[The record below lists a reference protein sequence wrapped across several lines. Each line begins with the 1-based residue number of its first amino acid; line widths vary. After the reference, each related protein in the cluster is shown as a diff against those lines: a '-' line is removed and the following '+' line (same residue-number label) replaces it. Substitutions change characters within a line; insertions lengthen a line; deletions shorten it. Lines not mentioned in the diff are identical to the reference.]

1 MNTEKLWQHFKNL
14 TPSQRDELIKRV
26 KSIDL
31 AIKLNPDI
39 TIETVE
45 DLFKDYPIIK
55 ESL

>member
-31 AIKLNPDI
+31 AIKLNPEI

-45 DLFKDYPIIK
+45 DLFKEYPII
-55 ESL
+55 EECI

>member
-45 DLFKDYPIIK
+45 DLFKDYPIIE

>member
-45 DLFKDYPIIK
+45 DLFKDYHIIE